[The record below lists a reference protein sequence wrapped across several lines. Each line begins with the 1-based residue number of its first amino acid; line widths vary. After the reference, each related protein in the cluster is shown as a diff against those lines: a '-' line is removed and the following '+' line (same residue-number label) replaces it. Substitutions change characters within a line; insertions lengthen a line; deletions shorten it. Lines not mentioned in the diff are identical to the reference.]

1 MLFFNIF
8 LKSGL
13 MKEIFSGKFITF
25 EGPEGAGKTT
35 QIQLAAQAIEKYG
48 VPCLLTREPGGTP
61 LAEELRNIIKHY
73 NGDEKISPETELLL
87 IEAARSQH
95 VKHKILPALAEGKC
109 VLCDRFTDSTC
120 AYQGGGRHMD
130 MKNIRILNEFAIAPL
145 KINATIL
152 MKLDIKEGF
161 KRTRVRYGDKEVFDR
176 FESQNLEFHQNV
188 MNGFLQIAESEQDRV
203 AVVDASRSI
212 EEIHQNIMEALH
224 ELLQ

>member
-35 QIQLAAQAIEKYG
+35 QIQLAAKAIESCG
-48 VPCLLTREPGGTP
+48 VDCIITREPGGTP

-73 NGDEKISPETELLL
+73 NGDETISPETELLL

-109 VLCDRFTDSTC
+109 VLCDRFIDSTS
-120 AYQGGGRHMD
+120 AYQGSGRHMD
-130 MKNIRILNEFAIAPL
+130 MKSIKFLNEFAIAPL

-152 MKLDIKEGF
+152 MKLDIEEGF
-161 KRTRVRYGDKEVFDR
+161 KRTKVRYGAKEVFDR
-176 FESQNLEFHQNV
+176 FESQNIDFHRNV
-188 MNGFLQIAESEQDRV
+188 MSGFLQIAEHEHDRV
-203 AVVDASRSI
+203 AVIDAAGSI
-212 EEIHQNIMEALH
+212 GDIHKRIMEALN
-224 ELLQ
+224 ELLR

>member
-1 MLFFNIF
+1 MCDTC
-8 LKSGL
+8 
-13 MKEIFSGKFITF
+13 E
-25 EGPEGAGKTT
+25 A
-35 QIQLAAQAIEKYG
+35 
-48 VPCLLTREPGGTP
+48 LLY
-61 LAEELRNIIKHY
+61 A
-73 NGDEKISPETELLL
+73 
-87 IEAARSQH
+87 AARAQH
-95 VKHKILPALAEGKC
+95 VHQVIRPAVERGDL
-109 VLCDRFTDSTC
+109 VLCDRFVDSSV

-188 MNGFLQIAESEQDRV
+188 VNGFLQIAESEQDRV

>member
-1 MLFFNIF
+1 
-8 LKSGL
+8 

-35 QIQLAAQAIEKYG
+35 QIQLAAQAIEKCG
-48 VPCLLTREPGGTP
+48 VQCLLTREPGGTP

-120 AYQGGGRHMD
+120 AYQGGGRHMSLE
-130 MKNIRILNEFAIAPL
+130 NIRILNEFAIAPL

-161 KRTRVRYGDKEVFDR
+161 KRTRVRYGNKDVFDR
-176 FESQNLEFHQNV
+176 FESQNMEFHQNV
-188 MNGFLQIAESEQDRV
+188 MDEFLQIAENERDRV
-203 AVVDASRSI
+203 AVIDASCSI
-212 EEIHQNIMEALH
+212 EEIHRNIMEALN
-224 ELLQ
+224 ELLR